1 MLTTNAPRNQTA
13 HGWLAAAALLLLLG
27 ITLLVPRQTAVSPT
41 PSTTAVSFSLPS
53 GYYATSQQLTLAAP
67 ANATIWLTSDGS
79 EPGPTNGRAIT
90 QPIHLNASVPGV
102 AVFRARAQLADGTL
116 GPVSDAHYVLGLPQ
130 PLPIVSLL
138 LDPAALWDET
148 SGIYRNPLPE
158 GIAWERPVSVMIV
171 SGDRQ
176 TAVTIPAGVRIH
188 GQFSRGYAKK
198 SLRLYFRQEY
208 GVNRLTFPLFANTPT
223 LSVKRLSLHASGQD
237 SSQLPTNWT
246 LLRNQ
251 VVAELAQSTHALTT
265 RSQPALLFINGEPWG
280 HYYLREHINDYL
292 LREGYGAETAVLVD
306 TPARRAEDPDSIT
319 PAYADWD
326 KLTEFI
332 ATHDLADEAAY
343 AAVATQVD
351 LDNLIDYSLLQI
363 YSANY
368 DWPYTNIK
376 QFRPATINGR
386 WRWIIWDNDL
396 SLGLTPWS
404 NVEQNTLEQALDPAY
419 TAGVAAE
426 TDGRDTILLRGLLEN
441 ATFRARFVARA
452 DELLNTVLAP
462 EAVIAVIDRLAAEI
476 EPAIALENGRWGGD
490 SATWEANVEQL
501 RDFARQRP
509 AIMRQHFAE
518 SLP

>member
-1 MLTTNAPRNQTA
+1 MLTTRRTTPNQTA
-13 HGWLAAAALLLLLG
+13 HGWLAALALLLLG
-27 ITLLVPRQTAVSPT
+27 VVVLLPWQAT
-41 PSTTAVSFSLPS
+41 PPATGTTTAVSFSLPS
-53 GYYATSQQLTLAAP
+53 GYYPTSQQLTLTAP

-79 EPGPTNGRAIT
+79 EPGPTNGRSIT
-90 QPIHLNASVPGV
+90 QPIHLNAAVPGV
-102 AVFRARAQLADGTL
+102 AVLRARAQLADGTL
-116 GPVSDAHYVLGLPQ
+116 GPISDAHYILGLSQ

-148 SGIYRNPLPE
+148 SGIYRNPLAE

-171 SGDRQ
+171 TGDRQ
-176 TAVTIPAGVRIH
+176 TAVTLPAGVRIH

-208 GVNRLTFPLFANTPT
+208 GTNRLTFPLFANTPP
-223 LSVKRLSLHASGQD
+223 LAIKRLVLHASGQD

-265 RSQPALLFINGEPWG
+265 HSQSALLFINGEPWG

-306 TPARRAEDPDSIT
+306 TPARRAEDPDDIT

-326 KLTEFI
+326 KLTEFV
-332 ATHDLADEAAY
+332 ATHDLADEASY
-343 AAVATQVD
+343 AAVAAQVD

-404 NVEQNTLEQALDPAY
+404 NVGQNTLEQALDPAY

-426 TDGRDTILLRGLLEN
+426 TDGRDTILLRGLLQN
-441 ATFRARFVARA
+441 PAFRARFIARA

-476 EPAIALENGRWGGD
+476 KPAIALENGRWGGD
-490 SATWEANVEQL
+490 TATWEANVEQL